1 MSRAS
6 NLAGFTTTIGGSNLN
21 VGVVTATRFVGD
33 GSNITNVAAVG
44 SIAVNDNGSSAGAA
58 ATTLNFST
66 NLNVSTTS
74 VGIVTVTVGDT
85 DFEIADKIVH
95 TGDTNTAIRFPAAD
109 TVSVE
114 TGGSERLRVDSSGR
128 LLVATTSASGTHKLQ
143 VNGSAQIRVGE
154 SLILQNAAGSAEGSI
169 ECAGA
174 GSNTD
179 IRIRTNSTERLRI
192 NHAGN
197 VGIGTDNPNDHNSF
211 SRALDINGPSGA
223 AVYMRTAGSS
233 TNTFIVGNYGSDAYL
248 NNVANG
254 NIRFYT
260 QGDERVR
267 ITNAGLVGIG
277 TNNPNQKLHV
287 HSSGTSYARFTDES
301 SGTGASDG
309 VIIGLDHPHT
319 YVWNYEAGDFVVGTN
334 SAERMRIDSSGR
346 LLIGTTSA
354 RNTFYGATTIEP
366 QFQIESAGTVDDNR
380 MMSIVSNP
388 GDTGGYAPTILLGR
402 SRSATA
408 NGVGALGENDPLGQI
423 SFQGADSQKL
433 LEGANISAVCDAA
446 VQTAGEMPGRL
457 VFSTTAD
464 GASSPTERMRISS
477 AGANTLFSDNTV
489 IFAKSKTTNYNDYL
503 FYGENNASSTTS
515 GGTVQIQIQ
524 NDGDIKNTD
533 NSYGAIS
540 DVKLKENIVDASSQ
554 WDDIKALRVRNYNF
568 KKETGYNTHKQ
579 LGLIAQEI
587 ESICPGLVDESP
599 DRGNDGDDLGT
610 VTKSINYSVLY
621 MKAVKALQ
629 EAIAKIE
636 TLETKV
642 AALEAG

>member
-1 MSRAS
+1 
-6 NLAGFTTTIGGSNLN
+6 
-21 VGVVTATRFVGD
+21 
-33 GSNITNVAAVG
+33 
-44 SIAVNDNGSSAGAA
+44 
-58 ATTLNFST
+58 
-66 NLNVSTTS
+66 
-74 VGIVTVTVGDT
+74 
-85 DFEIADKIVH
+85 
-95 TGDTNTAIRFPAAD
+95 
-109 TVSVE
+109 
-114 TGGSERLRVDSSGR
+114 
-128 LLVATTSASGTHKLQ
+128 
-143 VNGSAQIRVGE
+143 
-154 SLILQNAAGSAEGSI
+154 
-169 ECAGA
+169 
-174 GSNTD
+174 
-179 IRIRTNSTERLRI
+179 
-192 NHAGN
+192 
-197 VGIGTDNPNDHNSF
+197 
-211 SRALDINGPSGA
+211 
-223 AVYMRTAGSS
+223 
-233 TNTFIVGNYGSDAYL
+233 
-248 NNVANG
+248 
-254 NIRFYT
+254 
-260 QGDERVR
+260 
-267 ITNAGLVGIG
+267 
-277 TNNPNQKLHV
+277 
-287 HSSGTSYARFTDES
+287 
-301 SGTGASDG
+301 
-309 VIIGLDHPHT
+309 
-319 YVWNYEAGDFVVGTN
+319 
-334 SAERMRIDSSGR
+334 
-346 LLIGTTSA
+346 
-354 RNTFYGATTIEP
+354 
-366 QFQIESAGTVDDNR
+366 
-380 MMSIVSNP
+380 MSIVSNP